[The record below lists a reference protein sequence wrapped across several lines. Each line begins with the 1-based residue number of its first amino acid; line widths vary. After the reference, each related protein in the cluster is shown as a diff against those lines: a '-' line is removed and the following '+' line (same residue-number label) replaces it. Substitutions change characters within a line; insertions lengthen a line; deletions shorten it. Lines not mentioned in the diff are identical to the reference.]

1 MRRMWSMKKLS
12 RDWRPWRYCR
22 ILEWLSLLRFLLRIV
37 ELEDGLTSTVDSTH
51 KLAQSL
57 LRNLAAMVDIE
68 HHAIS
73 RGWGNGLR
81 SKLKVEHHFMLL
93 LGYVISSP
101 PPPCV
106 STSPPPVEEVPAI
119 IAVEDHAYQE
129 NSLELSFDFSTP
141 SQGSP
146 DSSLNYLLESSH
158 NMDFSSQYGDIESLL
173 MEMDQISYTGD
184 DAMIQQEICVYDYD
198 FSGLI

>member
-1 MRRMWSMKKLS
+1 MGKKSTQSSMKISKNDKKLQHPPN
-12 RDWRPWRYCR
+12 RLIKNLRPKVY
-22 ILEWLSLLRFLLRIV
+22 IIDSSNFKNLV
-37 ELEDGLTSTVDSTH
+37 QELT
-51 KLAQSL
+51 
-57 LRNLAAMVDIE
+57 
-68 HHAIS
+68 
-73 RGWGNGLR
+73 GN
-81 SKLKVEHHFMLL
+81 SPV
-93 LGYVISSP
+93 VSSP
-101 PPPCV
+101 PPPFV

-119 IAVEDHAYQE
+119 VAVEDHAYQE

-146 DSSLNYLLESSH
+146 DSSLNYLLESSQ

-173 MEMDQISYTGD
+173 MEMDQISYTCD